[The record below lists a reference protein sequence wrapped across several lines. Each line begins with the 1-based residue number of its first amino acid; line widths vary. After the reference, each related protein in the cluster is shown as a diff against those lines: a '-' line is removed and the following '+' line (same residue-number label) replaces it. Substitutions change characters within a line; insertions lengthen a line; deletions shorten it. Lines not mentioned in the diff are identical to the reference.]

1 MGWNILSV
9 AYPFTPVGPDA
20 VGGSEQILTILDRE
34 LTARGHNS
42 YVVAVKGSRVAGRLI
57 ATPKWK
63 GALDEAARSWG
74 QRAHRI
80 AIEEALNRLPIDL
93 VHMHSLDF
101 HTYLPSGETPALA
114 TLHLPPSWYPQGMF
128 ALRRPNTYLH
138 CVSASQR
145 RNCPPSS
152 ALLATIA
159 NGVEVERFR
168 CGGGKRDY
176 ALALGRI
183 CPEKGFHVAL
193 DAARIARSRLALAGE
208 VFTYADLE
216 RYFREEI
223 APRLNARRRFIGP
236 AGFERKRELLS
247 RARCLLIPSLVAETS
262 SLVAMEALASG
273 TPVIAY
279 PSGALAEI
287 VEHGR
292 TGFLVASEK
301 DMAEAIRA
309 AREIDPETCRR
320 AARERFSARRMVAQY
335 FEAYAAILGRS
346 AATARATAQAR
357 VLPAVKAG

>member
-20 VGGSEQILTILDRE
+20 VGGSEQILTLLDRE

-42 YVVAVKGSRVAGRLI
+42 HVVAVKGSTVAGRLI
-57 ATPKWK
+57 ATPRWK
-63 GALDEAARSWG
+63 GALDDTARRWG

-80 AIEEALNRLPIDL
+80 AIEEALSRLPIDL

-101 HTYLPSGETPALA
+101 HTYLPLAETPVLA
-114 TLHLPPSWYPQGMF
+114 TLHLPPAWYPRGMF
-128 ALRRPNTYLH
+128 ALGRRNTFLH

-145 RNCPPSS
+145 RSCPPSRM
-152 ALLATIA
+152 LLPAIP
-159 NGVEVERFR
+159 NGVEIECFR
-168 CGGGKRDY
+168 LRTGRRDF

-193 DAARIARSRLALAGE
+193 DAARIARSKLVLAGE
-208 VFTYADLE
+208 VFPYAE
-216 RYFREEI
+216 HQRYFREEV

-236 AGFERKRELLS
+236 AGFDRKRRLLS
-247 RARCLLIPSLVAETS
+247 QARCLLIPSLVAETS

-273 TPVIAY
+273 TPVIAF

-292 TGFLVASEK
+292 TGFLVENARE
-301 DMAEAIRA
+301 MAQAIRA
-309 AREIDPETCRR
+309 AREIDPQACRD
-320 AARERFSARRMVAQY
+320 AAQERFSAERMVAQY
-335 FEAYAAILGRS
+335 FDAYATILSRTV
-346 AATARATAQAR
+346 AHRTPPPAR
-357 VLPAVKAG
+357 VLSATKA